1 MIKVKCYPDNRR
13 KVGCPFQKSSIGPI
27 ASKAPKK
34 PYRLGKDITFPPPY
48 PSSLPLFGSFLPC
61 RAIAFHSSGGER
73 RRRAGRERKKNKWK
87 RRRRAF
93 FFPPHRLIYL
103 AEKDLEQLSILE
115 CAVWAYFRATRGVG
129 RCMEEF
135 KPTNLDVSLFPGG

>member
-34 PYRLGKDITFPPPY
+34 PYRLGKDITFPPP
-48 PSSLPLFGSFLPC
+48 PSPSLSSSGSFLPC
-61 RAIAFHSSGGER
+61 KAIAFHSSGEGEGEEER
-73 RRRAGRERKKNKWK
+73 RKGGEKNKWK

-93 FFPPHRLIYL
+93 SFSPHRLMDL
-103 AEKDLEQLSILE
+103 AREEKLP
-115 CAVWAYFRATRGVG
+115 FRNV
-129 RCMEEF
+129 F
-135 KPTNLDVSLFPGG
+135 